1 MMKMNVV
8 AALIAAVIAVARGH
22 VAPEAFEVLREQQ
35 AIPEA
40 REQQVQRA

>member
-35 AIPEA
+35 AIQEVQ
-40 REQQVQRA
+40 EQRVQRA